1 MLPVVVVA
9 AGELELV
16 VSIPDVVLGS
26 VLAVPELV
34 LVLPVGVEVLG
45 SVLVVPELLLELEL
59 VESISDVVLDPVE
72 PEK

>member
-1 MLPVVVVA
+1 M
-9 AGELELV
+9 
-16 VSIPDVVLGS
+16 
-26 VLAVPELV
+26 LAVPELV

-45 SVLVVPELLLELEL
+45 SVLAVPVLVLVLPVGVEVLGSVLAVPELLLELEL